1 MIKKTFILTVFLY
14 VFSLY
19 PLTFD
24 TIYGEFE
31 ITEPVLIDLIYS
43 HGMQRL
49 KLIRQYGPFHY
60 IDRSQNYTR
69 YTHSIGVLVLLRK
82 YGAGIEEQIAG
93 LLHDVSH
100 TAFSHTGDWVFGD
113 GDGISSYQDNIHLWY
128 LSQIGIDRILAH
140 YNYDLEVADHKNPVY
155 QILEQSYP
163 ELCIDRI
170 EYNLQGAL
178 LEGYINHAQLLC
190 ILDALK
196 YQEGTWFFDDLSAA
210 QLFVQCMIQLNENLW
225 LSPWNLL
232 MNHIVAGIVHK
243 GAQCGVITYDDMHFS
258 VDDAVWYQLNT
269 MDDELVADAFNAFFD
284 IWHAYEITDQINY
297 DVHVSGKFRLADPWV
312 LIDGQLQRLST
323 VDTHFYAEY
332 QRIQQIAQN
341 GWNLKLI
348 PSLSY
353 FLQMTTAAS

>member
-1 MIKKTFILTVFLY
+1 MNKKLLLILIFFN
-14 VFSLY
+14 FSVY
-19 PLTFD
+19 PLTLD

-113 GDGISSYQDNIHLWY
+113 GDGVSSYQDDIHLWY

-140 YNYDLEVADHKNPVY
+140 YHYELEVADHKNPAY
-155 QILEQSYP
+155 QLLEQPYP

-178 LEGYINHAQLLC
+178 LEGYIDHAQLIH
-190 ILDALK
+190 ILNALT
-196 YQEGTWFFDDLSAA
+196 YREGTWFFTDLSAA
-210 QLFVQCMIQLNENLW
+210 QLFAQCMIQLNENLW

-258 VDDAVWYQLNT
+258 VDDSLWYQLNT
-269 MDDELVADAFNAFFD
+269 INDELVAHAFNAFFT
-284 IWHAYEITDQINY
+284 ITDVYELTDQTDYNL
-297 DVHVSGKFRLADPWV
+297 HVSGKFRLADPWV
-312 LIDGQLQRLST
+312 LMDGQLQRLSIL
-323 VDTHFYAEY
+323 DTNFYAEY
-332 QRIQQIAQN
+332 QRIKQIAQH
-341 GWNLKLI
+341 GWYLKLP
-348 PSLSY
+348 PSLSH
-353 FLQMTTAAS
+353 FLQVTTAAS